1 MTFHDACKYLGDG
14 EIYTDFQYLCAFVH
28 GQDVM
33 TKLAL
38 FLFYS
43 LIYNKFYIMMR
54 YIFKAI

>member
-1 MTFHDACKYLGDG
+1 MTFHDACKYLGDE